1 MINNKNYFKI
11 YIKMLILFAA
21 CIFSVDYKW
30 NSNITYY
37 IEIQKDINLIIYI
50 YINIYIH
57 KYYMYI
63 HIYDIFNKSFNE
75 RSLIE

>member
-11 YIKMLILFAA
+11 YIKMLILFVA

-50 YINIYIH
+50 YINIYT
-57 KYYMYI
+57 
-63 HIYDIFNKSFNE
+63 
-75 RSLIE
+75 

>member
-37 IEIQKDINLIIYI
+37 IELHRKRYQLNHIYI
-50 YINIYIH
+50 Y
-57 KYYMYI
+57 
-63 HIYDIFNKSFNE
+63 
-75 RSLIE
+75 